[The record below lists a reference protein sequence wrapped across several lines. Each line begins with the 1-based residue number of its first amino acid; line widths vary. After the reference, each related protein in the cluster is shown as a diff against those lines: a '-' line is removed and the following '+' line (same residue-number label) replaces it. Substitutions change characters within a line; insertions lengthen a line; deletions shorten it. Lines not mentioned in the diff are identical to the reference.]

1 MDLNLFSHFE
11 EGPVTAAKN
20 TTRKR
25 NVTASSI
32 SASSSSSSKREKL
45 EEISTEIGSTNV
57 DTSIGIRPTVTY
69 SAIPSDYQDHIA
81 VKEKGNTID

>member
-11 EGPVTAAKN
+11 EGPVTAAKH

-25 NVTASSI
+25 NVTASS
-32 SASSSSSSKREKL
+32 SSSSSSKREKF
-45 EEISTEIGSTNV
+45 EESSAGIGTNV

-69 SAIPSDYQDHIA
+69 SAIPSDYQNHIA
-81 VKEKGNTID
+81 VKEKGNMID

>member
-11 EGPVTAAKN
+11 EGPVIAAKH

-25 NVTASSI
+25 NVT
-32 SASSSSSSKREKL
+32 ASSSSSSKREKL
-45 EEISTEIGSTNV
+45 EESSAGIGTNV

-81 VKEKGNTID
+81 VKEKGNMID